1 MFRIE
6 SVTLIYYLVM
16 FNIKLSLSLLSATD
30 IPKPF
35 ALVVCSINIYS
46 TDIHVY
52 NKFLYHSLMA
62 EIIKPSYPEV
72 RAMTDIHSISN
83 T

>member
-46 TDIHVY
+46 TEKKLDD
-52 NKFLYHSLMA
+52 FSA
-62 EIIKPSYPEV
+62 EN
-72 RAMTDIHSISN
+72 MTKITTNVKKGEDGLVEQRSFVG
-83 T
+83 